1 MWVTD
6 KSLLYDQITTV
17 NHYTKVGR
25 FSLLWY
31 NEYAACNF
39 ITICAKKKPWKGK
52 QYSYSRNLRP
62 YFNDNTN
69 SNYVFSRVL
78 NCEERVCLLNKVE
91 SGILISAL
99 WKSLATNKY
108 LLSFQYFNGFL
119 GVPSRKICSQEASES
134 ISTDSCYWGIST
146 LACIVDDLDAIVLC
160 PEIENRMERLFQ
172 NISFICGLR
181 I

>member
-1 MWVTD
+1 MLLVT
-6 KSLLYDQITTV
+6 LFLFLQ
-17 NHYTKVGR
+17 
-25 FSLLWY
+25 
-31 NEYAACNF
+31 
-39 ITICAKKKPWKGK
+39 KKPWKGK
-52 QYSYSRNLRP
+52 HCSHSRNFWP

-78 NCEERVCLLNKVE
+78 NCEVSVCLLNKVE

-108 LLSFQYFNGFL
+108 LLSFQYFNAFL
-119 GVPSRKICSQEASES
+119 GVPSRKICSQEASDS
-134 ISTDSCYWGIST
+134 ISTDSCYWGIKT

-160 PEIENRMERLFQ
+160 PEIDNSVYFKTSLF
-172 NISFICGLR
+172 SFSCGLR